1 MLHNELV
8 NVWTHLGG
16 AIALIIICIVLCF
29 SVTNLDTQNLNQFV
43 QTEIK
48 DLFEPIYDRLPD
60 FSQLEN
66 TRNEI
71 VKFSENT
78 LINLELKLE
87 SITKDI
93 DKVKEDIN
101 PEAIGRLLTKMKDQ
115 LEGFAEN
122 FENIHFDQK
131 KN

>member
-60 FSQLEN
+60 FSQ
-66 TRNEI
+66 
-71 VKFSENT
+71 
-78 LINLELKLE
+78 
-87 SITKDI
+87 
-93 DKVKEDIN
+93 
-101 PEAIGRLLTKMKDQ
+101 
-115 LEGFAEN
+115 
-122 FENIHFDQK
+122 FE
-131 KN
+131 